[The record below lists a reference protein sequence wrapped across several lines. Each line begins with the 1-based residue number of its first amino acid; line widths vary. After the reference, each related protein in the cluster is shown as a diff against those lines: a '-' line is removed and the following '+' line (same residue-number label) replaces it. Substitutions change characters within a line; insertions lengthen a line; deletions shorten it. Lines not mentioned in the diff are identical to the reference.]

1 MRQWLVWVLSWAF
14 LYSEC
19 CARATGRRAFLAP
32 GLWSLSPVSTKT
44 SARWISPIRDQ
55 DSTVSSG
62 WKGSRH
68 GLIPLSA
75 RMEHEEPFAGSD
87 SLLDKRSMFSDTA
100 LELTLEDMAAREA
113 DFERYKNS
121 SLSHFR
127 NIGAVVASVITVG
140 ALYGALSMLRGML
153 NQQHANV
160 GIHGAPHMCLQLRA
174 DRYGSLAPHSDV
186 GTGDGGHG

>member
-1 MRQWLVWVLSWAF
+1 MRQWLGWVLSWAF

-19 CARATGRRAFLAP
+19 SARAAGRRAFLAP
-32 GLWSLSPVSTKT
+32 ALWSPYPVLPKT
-44 SARWISPIRDQ
+44 STAWGSSARDQ

-62 WKGSRH
+62 WKGSRR
-68 GLIPLSA
+68 GLTTLCA
-75 RMEHEEPFAGSD
+75 RMKHEEPFAGSD
-87 SLLDKRSMFSDTA
+87 SLLDKRSMFSNTA

-127 NIGAVVASVITVG
+127 NIGAVVASVLTVG

-153 NQQHANV
+153 NQQHAN
-160 GIHGAPHMCLQLRA
+160 LRA
-174 DRYGSLAPHSDV
+174 DRYGSLTPHSDV
-186 GTGDGGHG
+186 HTGDGGHM